1 MTIWSKII
9 YIHIKITIII
19 IDVKIVSPDI
29 DTGVGSA
36 NAAWFVDVV
45 WPGEIQ

>member
-1 MTIWSKII
+1 ML
-9 YIHIKITIII
+9 
-19 IDVKIVSPDI
+19 KIVSPDV
-29 DTGVGSA
+29 DTGVDSA